1 MLEQP
6 LFGRR
11 LKQLRTE
18 RGLSQAA
25 LAGEGMSTGYLSR
38 LESGA
43 RQPTARAVEHL
54 SAQLG
59 VDASAFAEVV
69 TDSLTRS
76 LAIAASADSDENV
89 AQVERALAGSGGQ
102 DPLLRW
108 QALWMVAQWRRR
120 RGEHEEESRSLEE
133 LVRLG
138 DELGLPE
145 LRSRSLTQLARC
157 LRARG
162 EIPRA
167 TEVASEAHRLA
178 CEHGLPA
185 ADVAATLL
193 ALVAAEAEAGRLSEA
208 RAHADEL
215 TVLTE
220 GRTDTLWAEALW
232 TAAAVRVRQGDFT
245 AAQGFLDRALAGF
258 ASAENLTLWTRLRVA
273 AARLHLQKVPP
284 EFELAEHYVE
294 QAETSLA
301 FVGIP
306 ALGQEVNV
314 LKAEIAFEG
323 KRFADA
329 RTLLDRVRG
338 TDPNMTYR
346 DRVRLDILHSRLLI
360 VEGAEAEG
368 LAGMRHLAEQAQG
381 ASNIDLAAEIW
392 RLLAET
398 LAQARGTS
406 GS

>member
-18 RGLSQAA
+18 RGLSQAS

-59 VDASAFAEVV
+59 VDASAFAEAV

-76 LAIAASADSDENV
+76 LAIAASSDSDENV
-89 AQVERALAGSGGQ
+89 AEVQRALEAGGGQ

-120 RGEHEEESRSLEE
+120 RGEHKQEGEALEE

-157 LRARG
+157 LRACG

-167 TEVASEAHRLA
+167 AEAASEAHRLA
-178 CEHGLPA
+178 REHRLPV
-185 ADVAATLL
+185 ADVAASLL
-193 ALVAAEAEAGRLSEA
+193 ALVSVESEAGRLSEA

-215 TVLTE
+215 TALTE

-232 TAAAVRVRQGDFT
+232 TAAAVRVRQGDLT
-245 AAQGFLDRALAGF
+245 SAQKLLDRALAGF
-258 ASAENLTLWTRLRVA
+258 GSAENLSLWTRLRVA
-273 AARLHLQKVPP
+273 AARLHLQKTPP
-284 EFELAEHYVE
+284 ELDVAESYVE

-306 ALGQEVNV
+306 ALGQEVNA

-323 KRFADA
+323 GRFADA

-338 TDPNMTYR
+338 ADPNMTYR
-346 DRVRLDILHSRLLI
+346 NRVRLDILDSRLLI
-360 VEGAEAEG
+360 IEGDEEEG
-368 LAGMRHLAEQAQG
+368 LQRMRRLAEQAQA
-381 ASNIDLAAEIW
+381 ASNIDLAADIW

-398 LAQARGTS
+398 LARSRGTS
-406 GS
+406 RS